1 MGRVKYL
8 ISGIIV
14 ALAFLIPSMISDVY
28 ANPDISLSRCDTLDI
43 PGETYVLD
51 HDLTSSEVCFRII
64 ADGITLDGNGHT
76 ITSLITT
83 EQFENIG
90 VDVTGT
96 TGVTV
101 KNLKISDFR
110 TGITVTASDTSLINN
125 FITNADTGIYISNSC
140 VVTLTRN
147 TANSGTDG
155 IVITYSSGVTLTRNT
170 ANDNSDDG
178 INISNSHGTVLTR
191 NTAGFSE
198 GLSNRGINI
207 GSSNDNFL
215 IENTVSG
222 NEAILLHSSNGN
234 TLIKNNIESCSNCN
248 RLYPIGVTGIMIWD
262 SSGNTVSKNNVDSS
276 HMWGIRLLNSN
287 ENIITGNEISNHKNQ
302 QLESSI
308 LSGATAL
315 HITNSHNNT
324 FDYNMISNNES
335 PFNISES
342 TNNKI
347 YNNNFIS
354 NSNEGRIWSY
364 VMENGIILGVV
375 SDTSGSNIFNLDLP
389 VGGNYW
395 DNFDQTSE
403 GCNDIDSNNICD
415 VSFVSFETQDNF
427 AWIIPD
433 GWSVNSPIIPDV
445 DSLVIP
451 EAAHCSNSEPEPQ
464 PEPEII
470 PVDDSSVV
478 NDDTLVVICHMP
490 PGNTE
495 NPEEILVSMSAV
507 DTHLAHGDHIGIC
520 EDYEPENQFSDEFLS
535 NNETLNGA
543 IEILTIVRE
552 NLNADSDL
560 GNMISEAAQLHELF
574 VNEDKTIKEAFQ
586 SAFKQ
591 FNREVK
597 AYYGDTQAVS
607 ETKLLHE
614 LDKTALKIQIQ
625 ISQAE
630 KEEQT
635 KNQIQS
641 AIQFVTAQEELQKIK
656 NQIGIEKYQYKTDNK
671 RLEALE
677 TFELDLLKQTLFFTA
692 KADGETITP
701 QLLKDIQKWADEKE
715 QNRNDGN
722 GNSDNSNAGGNSG
735 TASDADSAAQQA
747 ASDADSAAQQAASDA
762 DSAAQQAA
770 SDADSAAQQ
779 AASDADDDDKK
790 KKKDKDKKK
799 DDD

>member
-1 MGRVKYL
+1 MGRERYL

-28 ANPDISLSRCDTLDI
+28 ANPDISLSRCNTLDI

-76 ITSLITT
+76 ITSLITS

-90 VDVTGT
+90 VDVSGT

-191 NTAGFSE
+191 NTAGISE
-198 GLSNRGINI
+198 GQSNHGISI
-207 GSSNDNFL
+207 SSSNDNFL
-215 IENTVSG
+215 IKNTVSG
-222 NEAILLHSSNGN
+222 NEAILLSGSSGN
-234 TLIKNNIESCSNCN
+234 TLIKNTVESCTNC
-248 RLYPIGVTGIMIWD
+248 IAGIMILE
-262 SSGNTVSKNNVDSS
+262 SNGNIISKNNVDST
-276 HMWGIRLLNSN
+276 HLWGIKLLNSN
-287 ENIITGNEISNHKNQ
+287 DNTITGNEISNHKN
-302 QLESSI
+302 EIASNAI
-308 LSGATAL
+308 AL
-315 HITNSHNNT
+315 QIINSDNNT
-324 FDYNMISNNES
+324 FNYNTISNNDS
-335 PFNISES
+335 PFEITES

-354 NSNEGRIWSY
+354 NSNEGRIQSY
-364 VMENGIILGVV
+364 VIEYGIILGVV

-403 GCNDIDSNNICD
+403 GCDDIDSNNICD

-427 AWIIPD
+427 AWTIPD
-433 GWSVNSPIIPDV
+433 GWSVNSPTIPDV

-451 EAAHCSNSEPEPQ
+451 EAVHCPNSEPILTTSPFLTL
-464 PEPEII
+464 
-470 PVDDSSVV
+470 PVDDSSGV
-478 NDDTLVVICHMP
+478 NEDTSVVICHMP
-490 PGNTE
+490 LGNTD
-495 NPEEILVSMSAV
+495 NPEKILVSMSAV

-574 VNEDKTIKEAFQ
+574 VNEDKTIKKAFQ

-591 FNREVK
+591 FNKDVK

-607 ETKLLHE
+607 ETKLLNK

-625 ISQAE
+625 ISKAE

-635 KNQIQS
+635 KNKIQS
-641 AIQFVTAQEELQKIK
+641 AIQFVNAQEELQKIK
-656 NQIGIEKYQYKTDNK
+656 NQIGIEKYQYKTDNE
-671 RLEALE
+671 RLESLKA
-677 TFELDLLKQTLFFTA
+677 FELDLLKHTLFFTA
-692 KADGETITP
+692 KADGEEITHELLKDIQNWADENEDTGEEITP
-701 QLLKDIQKWADEKE
+701 ELLKDIQKWADEE
-715 QNRNDGN
+715 EENHNDGN
-722 GNSDNSNAGGNSG
+722 SNSG
-735 TASDADSAAQQA
+735 DSDKDKDSDSGSSNSGD
-747 ASDADSAAQQAASDA
+747 SDKDKDSNSGSSNSGSGGDKDK
-762 DSAAQQAA
+762 DSN
-770 SDADSAAQQ
+770 SGS
-779 AASDADDDDKK
+779 SNSGSGGDKDK
-790 KKKDKDKKK
+790 NKKKDKKK
-799 DDD
+799 